1 MSRQTLLILILTVM
15 SAVLFLMMGADKSR
29 AKSHCRRIPEAR
41 LFLLAL
47 LGGAVGGTLGM
58 WVFRHKTRHWYFAV
72 FFPLLAAIQ
81 LYVLAAALLYSL

>member
-15 SAVLFLMMGADKSR
+15 SAVLFLTMGADKSR
-29 AKSHCRRIPEAR
+29 AKSHRRRIPEAR

-58 WVFRHKTRHWYFAV
+58 WVFRHKTRHWYFA
-72 FFPLLAAIQ
+72 FGFPLLAAIQ

>member
-15 SAVLFLMMGADKSR
+15 SAVLFLTMGADKSR

-58 WVFRHKTRHWYFAV
+58 WVFRHKTRHWYFA
-72 FFPLLAAIQ
+72 FGFPLLAAIQ

>member
-29 AKSHCRRIPEAR
+29 AKAHCRRIPEAR